1 MKASNK
7 ICRNKIKKKDTFC
20 HGKYE
25 LKVENISLLNIL
37 TDLFFLFV
45 LIIQSDGN
53 ILCYFLSFIM

>member
-37 TDLFFLFV
+37 TDLIIFFF
-45 LIIQSDGN
+45 IIQSDGN
-53 ILCYFLSFIM
+53 ILYYFLSFIM

>member
-1 MKASNK
+1 MKTSNK

-37 TDLFFLFV
+37 TDLIFFFY
-45 LIIQSDGN
+45 IIQSDGN
-53 ILCYFLSFIM
+53 ILYYFLSFIM